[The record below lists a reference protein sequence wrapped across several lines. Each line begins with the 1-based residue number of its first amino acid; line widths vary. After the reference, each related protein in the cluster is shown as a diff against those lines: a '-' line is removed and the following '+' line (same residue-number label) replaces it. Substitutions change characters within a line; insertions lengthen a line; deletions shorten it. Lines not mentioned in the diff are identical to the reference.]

1 MILIV
6 DSGSTKSDWIAI
18 DSKTGNNFFERQR
31 TSGLN
36 PAIISKFEA
45 IDIINKNKIITNH
58 RLRVEYVFFYG
69 AGCGTVEASRMLK
82 NVLKSIFSNA
92 KVSVKEDTYA
102 AVFSTIDS
110 KASPAV
116 VCILGTG
123 SNCTYFDGKKAQQRV
138 VSLGY
143 SVMDDASGNY
153 FGRQLLRDYYFDFM
167 PHDFKLM
174 FETRY
179 NINAD
184 YIKKNLYKK
193 PNPNAYL
200 AKFAEFLVLNRESDY
215 VQSVIKKGL
224 RSFVKTMILQYE
236 DEIKTVPVHFA
247 GSIAFFLQEE
257 IKEIAM
263 EFGFKIG
270 NFQRRPIEG
279 LVDYHIN
286 QVINN

>member
-110 KASPAV
+110 EASPAV

-123 SNCTYFDGKKAQQRV
+123 SNCNYFDGKKVQQRV

>member
-1 MILIV
+1 
-6 DSGSTKSDWIAI
+6 
-18 DSKTGNNFFERQR
+18 
-31 TSGLN
+31 
-36 PAIISKFEA
+36 
-45 IDIINKNKIITNH
+45 
-58 RLRVEYVFFYG
+58 
-69 AGCGTVEASRMLK
+69 
-82 NVLKSIFSNA
+82 
-92 KVSVKEDTYA
+92 
-102 AVFSTIDS
+102 
-110 KASPAV
+110 
-116 VCILGTG
+116 
-123 SNCTYFDGKKAQQRV
+123 
-138 VSLGY
+138 
-143 SVMDDASGNY
+143 
-153 FGRQLLRDYYFDFM
+153 
-167 PHDFKLM
+167 M

-236 DEIKTVPVHFA
+236 QEIKTVPVHFA

-263 EFGFKIG
+263 EIGFKIG

-286 QVINN
+286 QVTNN